1 MSNNLRRSA
10 SVGVACLA
18 AIATFAI
25 GAAAG
30 QNDNKIDKDAKDEDA
45 KRPKLTLK
53 AQPMVSMSPARVVLT
68 AELVGGD
75 DDYEE
80 FYCPT
85 VEWNWGDGT
94 QSESSTDCDPYVAGK
109 SEIKRRFTVQHV
121 FRAGNYRV
129 MFRLKRRDKPLV
141 AATATIQVQPGVRD
155 FSR

>member
-18 AIATFAI
+18 AVATFAI

-30 QNDNKIDKDAKDEDA
+30 QNDNKTSKDA

-53 AQPMVSMSPARVVLT
+53 AQPMVSMSPARVALT

-129 MFRLKRRDKPLV
+129 MFRLTRKDKPLV

-155 FSR
+155 FPR